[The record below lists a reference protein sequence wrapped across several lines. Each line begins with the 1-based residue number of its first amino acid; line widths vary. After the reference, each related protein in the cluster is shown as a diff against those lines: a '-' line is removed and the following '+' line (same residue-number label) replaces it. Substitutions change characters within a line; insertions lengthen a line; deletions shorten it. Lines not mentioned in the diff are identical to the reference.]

1 MNAYNYGREMM
12 LTKRQMDKYSDVLLW
27 GLKTARKKN
36 FKKNEVILVQF
47 DLPAIKLAEILQGK
61 FLDMG
66 MNPVL
71 RLGETPIMEHNFY
84 KKANN
89 KQLVFLAPGQK
100 EICKG
105 LNGRIYLRAPE
116 SLTHLSNIDPNK
128 IGKAAVARKP
138 LLDIMRKR
146 EEAGIFGWTICILP
160 TEELAKQAK
169 LSLRQYTNQVI
180 RACYLDKA
188 NPVQAWKD
196 IYKEAMNIK
205 KWMNSMDV
213 NYYHIESETIDL
225 KVRPGKKRRWLGVS
239 GHNIPSFEIFLSPDC
254 RGTEGIYFADQPS
267 FRSGNYVEGVRLTFK
282 KGSVVKTEAKKGVE
296 FTVKQLSMDKG
307 ACRVGE
313 FSLTD
318 KRFSRINKFMAN
330 TLYDENYGGRFGNC
344 HLAVG
349 SSYTDTYDGDPGK
362 LTKEMKRKLGFNDS
376 ALHWDLVNTEN
387 KTVIAHLSSGKKAVI
402 YENGMFKY

>member
-1 MNAYNYGREMM
+1 MM
-12 LTKRQMDKYSDVLLW
+12 LTKKQIDKYSDVLLW

-36 FKKNEVILVQF
+36 FKKDEVVLIQF

-71 RLGETPIMEHNFY
+71 RLGETHIMEHNFY

-116 SLTHLSNIDPNK
+116 SLTHLSDIDPKK

-138 LLDIMRKR
+138 LMDILRKR
-146 EEAGIFGWTICILP
+146 EEAGIFGWTICMLP

-188 NPVQAWKD
+188 VPVQAWKS
-196 IYKEAMNIK
+196 IYKETMIIK
-205 KWMNSMDV
+205 KWLNSMDV
-213 NYYHIESETIDL
+213 KYYHIGSETIDL
-225 KVRPGKKRRWLGVS
+225 KVKPGKKRRWLGVS
-239 GHNIPSFEIFLSPDC
+239 GHNIPSFEIFLSPDW
-254 RGTEGIYFADQPS
+254 RGTEGVYYADQPS

-282 KGSVVKTEAKKGVE
+282 KGSVVKTEAKKGAE
-296 FTVKQLSMDKG
+296 FTKKQLLMDKG

-318 KRFSRINKFMAN
+318 KRF
-330 TLYDENYGGRFGNC
+330 
-344 HLAVG
+344 
-349 SSYTDTYDGDPGK
+349 
-362 LTKEMKRKLGFNDS
+362 
-376 ALHWDLVNTEN
+376 
-387 KTVIAHLSSGKKAVI
+387 
-402 YENGMFKY
+402 

>member
-1 MNAYNYGREMM
+1 M

-362 LTKEMKRKLGFNDS
+362 LTKEKKRKLGFNDS

>member
-362 LTKEMKRKLGFNDS
+362 LTKEKKRKLGFNDS

>member
-1 MNAYNYGREMM
+1 M

-36 FKKNEVILVQF
+36 FKKDEVVLIQF

-296 FTVKQLSMDKG
+296 FTAKQLSMDKG

-362 LTKEMKRKLGFNDS
+362 LTKEKKRKLGFNDS

-402 YENGMFKY
+402 YENGMFKC

>member
-1 MNAYNYGREMM
+1 M
-12 LTKRQMDKYSDVLLW
+12 LTKRQIDKYSDVLLW

-36 FKKNEVILVQF
+36 FKKDEVILVQF

-61 FLDMG
+61 LLDRG

-71 RLGETPIMEHNFY
+71 RLGETSIMEHNFY

-116 SLTHLSNIDPNK
+116 SLTHLSDIDPKK

-138 LLDIMRKR
+138 LMDIFRKR
-146 EEAGIFGWTICILP
+146 EEAGIFGWTICMLP

-188 NPVQAWKD
+188 DPVQAWKD
-196 IYKEAMNIK
+196 IYKEAMNVK
-205 KWMNSMDV
+205 KWLNSMDV
-213 NYYHIESETIDL
+213 KYYHIGSETIDL
-225 KVRPGKKRRWLGVS
+225 KVEPGKKRRWLGVS
-239 GHNIPSFEIFLSPDC
+239 GHNIPSFEIFISPDW
-254 RGTEGIYFADQPS
+254 RGTEGVYFADQPS
-267 FRSGNYVEGVRLTFK
+267 FRSGNYVEGVQLTFK

-296 FTVKQLSMDKG
+296 FTKKQLLMDKG

-318 KRFSRINKFMAN
+318 KRFSRINRFMAN

-387 KTVIAHLSSGKKAVI
+387 KTVIAHLGSGKKVVI
-402 YENGMFKY
+402 YENGIFKY

>member
-1 MNAYNYGREMM
+1 M

-36 FKKNEVILVQF
+36 FKKNEVVLVQF

-146 EEAGIFGWTICILP
+146 EEAGIFGWTICMLP

-296 FTVKQLSMDKG
+296 FTDKQLSMDKG

-362 LTKEMKRKLGFNDS
+362 LTKEKKRKLGFNDS

-402 YENGMFKY
+402 YENGMFKC

>member
-1 MNAYNYGREMM
+1 M
-12 LTKRQMDKYSDVLLW
+12 LTKRQIDKYSDVLLW
-27 GLKTARKKN
+27 SLKTARKKN
-36 FKKNEVILVQF
+36 FKKDEVVLIQF

-146 EEAGIFGWTICILP
+146 EEAGIFGWTICMLP

-387 KTVIAHLSSGKKAVI
+387 KTVTAHLSSGKKAVI
-402 YENGMFKY
+402 YENGIFKY

>member
-1 MNAYNYGREMM
+1 M

-27 GLKTARKKN
+27 GLKTARKKS
-36 FKKNEVILVQF
+36 FKKDEVILVQF

-61 FLDMG
+61 LLDMG

-146 EEAGIFGWTICILP
+146 EEVGIFGWTICMLP

-196 IYKEAMNIK
+196 IYKEAMKNQRT
-205 KWMNSMDV
+205 S
-213 NYYHIESETIDL
+213 
-225 KVRPGKKRRWLGVS
+225 
-239 GHNIPSFEIFLSPDC
+239 
-254 RGTEGIYFADQPS
+254 
-267 FRSGNYVEGVRLTFK
+267 
-282 KGSVVKTEAKKGVE
+282 
-296 FTVKQLSMDKG
+296 
-307 ACRVGE
+307 
-313 FSLTD
+313 
-318 KRFSRINKFMAN
+318 
-330 TLYDENYGGRFGNC
+330 
-344 HLAVG
+344 
-349 SSYTDTYDGDPGK
+349 
-362 LTKEMKRKLGFNDS
+362 
-376 ALHWDLVNTEN
+376 
-387 KTVIAHLSSGKKAVI
+387 
-402 YENGMFKY
+402 

>member
-1 MNAYNYGREMM
+1 M
-12 LTKRQMDKYSDVLLW
+12 LTKRQIDKYSDVLLW
-27 GLKTARKKN
+27 SLKTARKKN
-36 FKKNEVILVQF
+36 FKKDEVVLIQF

-146 EEAGIFGWTICILP
+146 EEAGIFGWTICMLP

-296 FTVKQLSMDKG
+296 FTDKQLSMDKG

-387 KTVIAHLSSGKKAVI
+387 KTVIAHLNSGKKAVI